1 MIGALAANRSRCAS
15 CVDLM
20 LSFCQRPVR
29 PCAVSWFCPKDFQ
42 FCMSEHSRG
51 GRPHKNLQLC
61 RQVQDALTYALT
73 DFNDSIL
80 DTLTLISVQ
89 PAPSAARLLVTF
101 TIPSNHQNP
110 EQVMLNRDHALTT
123 LRSYTADIREEVTAE
138 INRKRAPEL
147 VFCILTDAE
156 LRAEQQPARPDAAQF
171 DPDPTDP
178 TLT

>member
-1 MIGALAANRSRCAS
+1 
-15 CVDLM
+15 
-20 LSFCQRPVR
+20 
-29 PCAVSWFCPKDFQ
+29 
-42 FCMSEHSRG
+42 MSEHSRG

-110 EQVMLNRDHALTT
+110 AQVMLNRDHALTT
-123 LRSYTADIREEVTAE
+123 LRSYAADIREEVTAE

-156 LRAEQQPARPDAAQF
+156 VRAEHQPARPGAAHL
-171 DPDPTDP
+171 DPDPT
-178 TLT
+178 LT

>member
-1 MIGALAANRSRCAS
+1 
-15 CVDLM
+15 
-20 LSFCQRPVR
+20 
-29 PCAVSWFCPKDFQ
+29 
-42 FCMSEHSRG
+42 MSEHSRG

-101 TIPSNHQNP
+101 TMPSNHQNP
-110 EQVMLNRDHALTT
+110 EEVITHRDYALTT
-123 LRSYTADIREEVTAE
+123 LRSYATDIREEVTAE

-156 LRAEQQPARPDAAQF
+156 IRAELEPTRPEAER
-171 DPDPTDP
+171 TDP
-178 TLT
+178 EPSEP

>member
-1 MIGALAANRSRCAS
+1 
-15 CVDLM
+15 
-20 LSFCQRPVR
+20 
-29 PCAVSWFCPKDFQ
+29 
-42 FCMSEHSRG
+42 MSEHSRG

-101 TIPSNHQNP
+101 TMPSNYQNP
-110 EQVMLNRDHALTT
+110 EEVMMNRDYALTT
-123 LRSYTADIREEVTAE
+123 LRSYAADIREEVTAE

-156 LRAEQQPARPDAAQF
+156 VRAEHQPARPGAAQF
-171 DPDPTDP
+171 DSDPTDP